1 MKKIFLPLLSTIAFV
16 NAQTIQYPLFQGS
29 FDGTVYEQTYSFPSS
44 AQNHAGFANDNQ
56 NIYPLSFPSGGKV
69 QFTANT
75 PTNAEIYFRFEANP
89 WPDVDPAQNTNTITI
104 LAANNG
110 TENNVYQVD
119 IPSSEFNT
127 YNSALLYLVTRDV
140 EVEISNIKIITYD
153 SGGSILNTD
162 FPLFQGSFDG
172 TVYKQTFSFPS
183 SAQNHAGFANDN
195 QNIYPLS
202 FPSGGKVQF
211 TANTPTNAEIYFRF
225 EANPWP
231 DFDPAQNTNTVT
243 ILAANSG
250 TENNVYQVDIPSS
263 ESNTYNSALLF
274 LVTRD
279 VEVEISNIKIITN
292 EATSEDYVLV
302 WGDEFEND
310 EETYISNQ
318 INPVDPTKWFHQ
330 TYPANNGQ
338 GWYNNEEQHYTDRLD
353 NSYVSDG
360 TLKIKAIKG
369 TYSNPQ
375 TGSSQNYT
383 SARLNS
389 KYAFNFGKVEVR
401 AKLPSAQGTWPAI
414 WTLGQNISEQG
425 AYWQTQGYGTIGWPA
440 CGEIDIMEQD
450 SDKSI
455 TSGAFHY
462 GPNFDNWKYTT
473 DHTSVSDTED
483 TWHVYSMIWTE
494 EDISLMV
501 DGVEFHNTSDIDFR
515 GVGPVDMSFFQAN
528 HFILLNVAMGGML
541 GGSIAADFS
550 SAVMEIDYVRVYQ
563 SQSLSTPSILKKEL
577 LLYPN
582 PSDGSFQIE
591 SGIQIEEVHI
601 YNLNGLKLQ
610 SFQPNKKAFTIHS
623 NLPKGLYLADISGS
637 NFREIKRLMV
647 K

>member
-1 MKKIFLPLLSTIAFV
+1 MQKLSFIFLLSLTLT
-16 NAQTIQYPLFQGS
+16 NAQVTGSWSLAPEAGALKVGTSPGDGSYWSNSIADVTTRACLFDDEYVFNADGS
-29 FDGTVYEQTYSFPSS
+29 FSNVLGSETWLESWQEGIDNDDGCGAPIAPHNGSNSATYTVDET
-44 AQNHAGFANDNQ
+44 AG
-56 NIYPLSFPSGGKV
+56 
-69 QFTANT
+69 
-75 PTNAEIYFRFEANP
+75 
-89 WPDVDPAQNTNTITI
+89 TITI
-104 LAANNG
+104 VGSGAFLGLAKANNQNEMG
-110 TENNVYQVD
+110 TPNDDTIVYTY
-119 IPSSEFNT
+119 SLSE
-127 YNSALLYLVTRDV
+127 
-140 EVEISNIKIITYD
+140 
-153 SGGSILNTD
+153 GGSVLTIGLT
-162 FPLFQGSFDG
+162 GFDG
-172 TVYKQTFSFPS
+172 GGTYWTYKMVRNAS
-183 SAQNHAGFANDN
+183 SDDATLSSISVNS
-195 QNIYPLS
+195 IPLS
-202 FPSGGKVQF
+202 GFSPQTTSYDYNMAVDDTTVPTISVS
-211 TANTPTNAEIYFRF
+211 TANSNATYTIDDASAVPGTTTINVTSQDG
-225 EANPWP
+225 EA
-231 DFDPAQNTNTVT
+231 QMLYT
-243 ILAANSG
+243 INFLA
-250 TENNVYQVDIPSS
+250 SS
-263 ESNTYNSALLF
+263 
-274 LVTRD
+274 
-279 VEVEISNIKIITN
+279 
-292 EATSEDYVLV
+292 YVLV
-302 WGDEFEND
+302 WSDEFEND
-310 EETYISNQ
+310 GSVYLSGQTNV
-318 INPVDPTKWFHQ
+318 VDPSKWYHQ
-330 TYPANNGQ
+330 TYPVNGGQ
-338 GWYNNEEQHYTDRLD
+338 GWHNNEEQHYTDRLD

-425 AYWQTQGYGTIGWPA
+425 AYWQTQGLGTTGWPA

-462 GPNFDNWKYTT
+462 GPNFDSRQYTT

-494 EDISLMV
+494 EGISLMV

-563 SQSLSTPSILKKEL
+563 PQSLSTPSILKKEL

-601 YNLNGLKLQ
+601 YNLNGQKLQ

-623 NLPKGLYLADISGS
+623 NLPKGLYLAEISGS